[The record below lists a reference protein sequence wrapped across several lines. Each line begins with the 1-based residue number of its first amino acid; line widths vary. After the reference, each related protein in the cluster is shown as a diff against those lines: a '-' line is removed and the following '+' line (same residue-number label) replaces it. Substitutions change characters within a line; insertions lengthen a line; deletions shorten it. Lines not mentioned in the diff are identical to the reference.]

1 MTTQEYRVQYQ
12 KTRKIHIKIIIYN
25 SDWVAID
32 EVTGLSTGGSYTQ
45 DDTSAIR
52 RTCSLEFVLKDS
64 LLPSSTSPFWLNK
77 RFRLFTGIEDN
88 RNRDIVWFN
97 QGTYLMQEPM
107 VTVSSDAN
115 SNISL
120 TGVDLMT
127 TKTGDVSGQLK
138 TNIIISVDTP
148 IHEAIYT
155 VFHDLGYETKF
166 NIESTDFTVP
176 YQIEH
181 DIGSTIWDV
190 AEELTNLYMTY
201 QTYYDEDGY
210 LVFRRKPI
218 LSSDTVAWDFSLD
231 NTKYLIQSIKNT
243 YSDKNVKNYV
253 KIWGKLKDDGSQ
265 ASYEIEV
272 RDANYPNCPFTIE
285 KLGEPF
291 TRDLVISEDNYYTE
305 EQCQYDVIRS

>member
-1 MTTQEYRVQYQ
+1 
-12 KTRKIHIKIIIYN
+12 
-25 SDWVAID
+25 
-32 EVTGLSTGGSYTQ
+32 
-45 DDTSAIR
+45 
-52 RTCSLEFVLKDS
+52 
-64 LLPSSTSPFWLNK
+64 
-77 RFRLFTGIEDN
+77 
-88 RNRDIVWFN
+88 
-97 QGTYLMQEPM
+97 
-107 VTVSSDAN
+107 
-115 SNISL
+115 
-120 TGVDLMT
+120 
-127 TKTGDVSGQLK
+127 
-138 TNIIISVDTP
+138 
-148 IHEAIYT
+148 
-155 VFHDLGYETKF
+155 LGYETKF

-305 EQCQYDVIRS
+305 EQCQLRCEYEVEKHTNMAETIELVTLPIYSLSVGSLIYVDKTEENITGKFAVTNISSGLSYDSTMTISAYKIY